1 MTSNNNIA
9 EYTQEHSNTGRDK
22 DLEFAGYTNSGSS
35 IARYACNLSNI
46 SNAVEVKDAVAAY
59 NHLYNVVNSKNG
71 TTQVTDKNQIVPTSS
86 CIKIS
91 NVIKCPHSIA
101 NGTSKGTKPNVLFY
115 SKNSDGNYQVTVDDL
130 KFYLDD
136 CGYNLNKHN
145 GIPTGKYENT
155 DNKYRFESDENS
167 WNKINQIHDVSY
179 ANVVDKRAD
188 LDQKMQEVLKYQ
200 NSIIMEKQ
208 GELDISVY
216 TTLLWTV
223 LMTSILY
230 YTFTKL

>member
-1 MTSNNNIA
+1 MP
-9 EYTQEHSNTGRDK
+9 YTQEYSNTGNNQNTQ
-22 DLEFAGYTNSGSS
+22 LLGYTNSSS
-35 IARYACNLSNI
+35 DIARYACNLSNI
-46 SNAVEVKDAVAAY
+46 TSATEVKDAVAAY
-59 NHLYNVVNSKNG
+59 NQLYNVVSSKDGN
-71 TTQVTDKNQIVPTSS
+71 TQVTSDIVPANMCLSYGKS
-86 CIKIS
+86 
-91 NVIKCPHSIA
+91 CPHSIA
-101 NGTSKGTKPNVLFY
+101 DGTSSDNKPNVLFY
-115 SKNSDGNYQVTVDDL
+115 SANADGKYQVTVNDL

-136 CGYNLNKHN
+136 CGYNLNNYNKT
-145 GIPTGKYENT
+145 PTGTYASTEN
-155 DNKYRFESDENS
+155 NYRFDQDENS

-179 ANVVDKRAD
+179 AKVVDKRAD